1 VFLTAYTHI
10 RSSYALELCHLKGCH
25 GSSDRDPSKGLPK
38 FVIPS
43 HFNCLDTGSDTGT
56 IDDEDDGVD
65 ERNEAS
71 AAQTQEGAAFKAQYV
86 AGNKY

>member
-1 VFLTAYTHI
+1 M
-10 RSSYALELCHLKGCH
+10 
-25 GSSDRDPSKGLPK
+25 DPPTVTLPK
-38 FVIPS
+38 GFPS
-43 HFNCLDTGSDTGT
+43 SSFQAISIVLTLIRIQAQLTT
-56 IDDEDDGVD
+56 KMDGVD